1 MLGTELASARSS
13 AEQSPRSSL
22 ALEVC
27 RPGLFKYYWPLRSP
41 FLCGLSQACTFMRLA
56 WQRQVCMALSAEL
69 MPRAL
74 CAPQTV
80 RRAPLEVFYSSSSRS
95 LDNILWLIGTDN

>member
-1 MLGTELASARSS
+1 MSAGIASQAMAVTSV
-13 AEQSPRSSL
+13 
-22 ALEVC
+22 EVC
-27 RPGLFKYYWPLRSP
+27 MPCAEAPRYGPKCLPSF
-41 FLCGLSQACTFMRLA
+41 GLSQACTFMRLA